1 MGCFFPNFISAILIH
16 FRHFPDTVMD
26 FLLLFPA
33 GQCHERDFYV
43 HELGDTFQA
52 DPVVHNVMHCLFR
65 NVLHL
70 QNKLFTGFRRQT
82 IHSADYSAHKLV
94 FQLSELLFIQI
105 SNLRK
110 KRFGIMMLP
119 MPFYVEEEC
128 FYEGVSITREEF
140 FDALNNGKKV
150 STSQQS
156 PNAVMELWR
165 EGLKEYEQILYI
177 PMSSGLS
184 GSCNTAMVLAE
195 EEEFDGKVF
204 VVDNG
209 RIATP
214 LHRSILD
221 ALEMAEEGMKAEE
234 IKDALELS
242 RNQMSIYLGVE
253 TLEFLKKGGR
263 ITPATAAIGTL
274 LNIKPVLKLDVGV
287 LETYRKCR
295 GMKKARREMLEA
307 MKQDLEVTFREYYEK
322 GEVYLMAASSADEET
337 TAGWIQE
344 IQEYFSGMEVM
355 CDNLSLGISCHT
367 GEGALGI
374 GCSCRPR
381 R

>member
-1 MGCFFPNFISAILIH
+1 MK
-16 FRHFPDTVMD
+16 
-26 FLLLFPA
+26 
-33 GQCHERDFYV
+33 
-43 HELGDTFQA
+43 
-52 DPVVHNVMHCLFR
+52 PVGIA
-65 NVLHL
+65 
-70 QNKLFTGFRRQT
+70 TDS
-82 IHSADYSAHKLV
+82 HSGIMPEEA
-94 FQLSELLFIQI
+94 
-105 SNLRK
+105 
-110 KRFGIMMLP
+110 KRLGIMMLP
-119 MPFYVEEEC
+119 MPFYIEEEC
-128 FYEGVSITREEF
+128 FYEGVSITREELF
-140 FDALNNGKKV
+140 NALNNDKKV

-156 PNAVMELWR
+156 PNEVIELWR
-165 EGLKEYEQILYI
+165 EGLKEYEQILYV

-195 EEEFDGKVF
+195 EEEFAGKVF

-221 ALEMAEEGMKAEE
+221 ALEMAEEGFKAEE

-307 MKQDLEVTFREYYEK
+307 MKHDLEVTFREYYEK
-322 GEVYLMAASSADEET
+322 GEVYLMAASSADEEA

-344 IQEYFSGMEVM
+344 IQDYFPGMEVM